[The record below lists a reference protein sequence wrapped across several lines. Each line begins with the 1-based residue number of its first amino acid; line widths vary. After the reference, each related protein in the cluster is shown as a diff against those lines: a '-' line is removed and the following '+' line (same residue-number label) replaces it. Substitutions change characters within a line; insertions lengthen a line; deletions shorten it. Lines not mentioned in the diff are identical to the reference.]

1 MLQDLAK
8 IGIVKPGKLKFASRY
23 ADPDLSQIGRS
34 ATFHIRNRQALYSKP
49 GALTLEFSLWTVNAT
64 AVACNVSLH
73 EGTLFTAGSATG
85 LFVSLDPAHQYC
97 LSNPSEET
105 KPSFHATRSAILEM
119 RPAHTPLEE
128 MASEEM
134 SEFDRDY
141 PW

>member
-1 MLQDLAK
+1 VLQDLAK

-23 ADPDLSQIGRS
+23 ADPDLSQIGRG
-34 ATFHIRNRQALYSKP
+34 ATFHIRNRQAPYSKP
-49 GALTLEFSLWTVNAT
+49 GALTFEFSLWTVNAT
-64 AVACNVSLH
+64 AVACSVSLH
-73 EGTLFTAGSATG
+73 EGTLFTAGSPTRQ
-85 LFVSLDPAHQYC
+85 FVSLDAAHQYC
-97 LSNPSEET
+97 LSSPSEDI
-105 KPSFHATRSAILEM
+105 KPNLHPARSAILEM